1 MWDFILALFCL
12 QVGNSYRRDDGL
24 RFIQAQLAA
33 SQLQRSTH
41 ALDPYEHHRRRCL
54 DAIDQ
59 RSMRLAPYTLLAD
72 ERQVQGVEW

>member
-1 MWDFILALFCL
+1 MWDFILAL
-12 QVGNSYRRDDGL
+12 YRYHRDVGL
-24 RFIQAQLAA
+24 RFLQEAQLAA

-72 ERQVQGVEW
+72 ERQV